1 MNKPI
6 SNTNAWEAR
15 TKKNTKSLAVWTV
28 AWTLSM
34 ALATFG
40 PKFIWQGDRLLTILA
55 ILLNLGLG
63 IGMIVAN
70 KRHLKGLDELQ
81 QKIQLEAMALALG
94 VGLVGGLSYSLLDIT
109 NLIHSDAEISH
120 LVILMALTYMGG
132 IVAGQVRYK

>member
-1 MNKPI
+1 MNKSI
-6 SNTNAWEAR
+6 SDTNVFEAR
-15 TKKNTKSLAVWTV
+15 TKKNTRRLAYWTA

-40 PKFIWQGDRLLTILA
+40 PKFIWQGDTLLTVLA

-109 NLIHSDAEISH
+109 NLISADAEISH
-120 LVILMALTYMGG
+120 LVILMALTYMAG
-132 IVAGQVRYK
+132 IFSGQVRYK

>member
-15 TKKNTKSLAVWTV
+15 TKKNTKHLALWSI
-28 AWTLSM
+28 AWTLSV

-40 PKFIWQGDRLLTILA
+40 SKFIWHGDTLATILA
-55 ILLNLGLG
+55 ILLNLGIG
-63 IGMIVAN
+63 IGMIRAN

-109 NLIHSDAEISH
+109 NLIASDAEISH
-120 LVILMALTYMGG
+120 LIMLMALTYIAG
-132 IVAGQVRYK
+132 IVAGQVKYK